1 MAKKKKAD
9 ISERRTETSEPKPK
23 WTIMIYLAG
32 DNSLTA
38 NCISVMQD
46 LEAAKQSKDVEILAC
61 FDSNTPQA
69 KRLALFAREPQS
81 RFCKQRELGDSQR
94 PDSSR

>member
-46 LEAAKQSKDVEILAC
+46 LEAAKQSKDVEILAV
-61 FDSNTPQA
+61 SIPTPPGQ
-69 KRLALFAREPQS
+69 KARAI
-81 RFCKQRELGDSQR
+81 CT
-94 PDSSR
+94 